1 MKKNAIWVVLVLAL
15 CLGAVWFFRGSKQ
28 PDKAKP
34 EALASGE
41 IKAANAKEDTPPA
54 VKDRG
59 KEIQVRS
66 QAASLPAQK
75 QASPVVNA
83 APAATKAA
91 STAVPPVVGNPE
103 DMEKRDEFGATA
115 LHTAVAGEDRAAVK
129 NLLANGADV
138 NARNAEGYT
147 SLMLA
152 AERNNLDLVKD
163 LLAAGSDVNVQ
174 NLYGDTAL
182 FMAVWGGQMEMAE
195 VLMKAGADPRI
206 KNHDDQTPLMF
217 MEGP

>member
-15 CLGAVWFFRGSKQ
+15 CLVAVWSFHGSKQ
-28 PDKAKP
+28 SDKAKP

-41 IKAANAKEDTPPA
+41 IKAASAKGNAPSV
-54 VKDRG
+54 VKNRG
-59 KEIQVRS
+59 KESQVRS
-66 QAASLPAQK
+66 QAANLPEQK
-75 QASPVVNA
+75 QASPVANA
-83 APAATKAA
+83 AATTKAA
-91 STAVPPVVGNPE
+91 SMVAPPVVGNPE

-182 FMAVWGGQMEMAE
+182 FMAVWGGQAEMAE